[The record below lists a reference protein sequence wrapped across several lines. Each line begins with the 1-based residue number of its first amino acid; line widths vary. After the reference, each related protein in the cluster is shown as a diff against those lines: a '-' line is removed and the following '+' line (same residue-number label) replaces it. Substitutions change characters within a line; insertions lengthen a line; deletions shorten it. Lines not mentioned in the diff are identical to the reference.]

1 MLLHPTIDK
10 MKSMKLNG
18 MAKALEEQMQM
29 PDLHDLAFE
38 ERLGFLIDRE
48 ETERENR
55 RLQSRLR
62 RAKLTQSACVEDIDW
77 KPKRGLQKTMILK
90 LTSCEWI
97 ASHLNLIVTG
107 PTGVGKTYIACAL
120 AQKACQEGYSAEYHR
135 LSRLFPALG
144 IAKGDGSYGKLLLRL
159 AKTDL
164 IVLDDWGLA
173 PFTDENRRDLLEILE
188 DRHGKK
194 STLVTSQLPV
204 SNWHKLIGDPTLAD
218 AILDRLVH
226 DAYKIDLKGESMRKL
241 KKKIED

>member
-62 RAKLTQSACVEDIDW
+62 RAKRTQSACVEAIDW
-77 KPKRGLQKTMILK
+77 KPKRGRQKTMLLN

-97 ASHLNLIVTG
+97 ASPLNLIVTG

-159 AKTDL
+159 AKTDF

-194 STLVTSQLPV
+194 STMVTSQLPV